1 MKRYT
6 LILLVG
12 LAAITT
18 YATAQKK
25 PVKKPAAAKTKMVAL
40 SAASSIANGKLV
52 YTQNCLSCHQAD
64 GGGVSNMNPPLIKTT
79 YVLGDKMRLA
89 KIVLNGFSEKVEID
103 GDVYSNIMP
112 SLNYLSNQQI
122 ADVLT
127 YVRNNFGNK
136 ASAVTA
142 AEVSKARS
150 GK

>member
-1 MKRYT
+1 MKRFT
-6 LILLVG
+6 LIFLTVLTAV
-12 LAAITT
+12 TT
-18 YATAQKK
+18 YTAAQKS
-25 PVKKPAAAKTKMVAL
+25 PAKKKTASKAKSA
-40 SAASSIANGKLV
+40 AASSLANGKLV
-52 YTQNCLSCHQAD
+52 YTQNCLTCHQAD

-103 GDVYSNIMP
+103 GDIYSNIMP

-127 YVRNNFGNK
+127 YVRSNFGNK
-136 ASAVTA
+136 ASAVTV
-142 AEVSKARS
+142 AEVAKART

>member
-1 MKRYT
+1 MKRFT
-6 LILLVG
+6 LICLTVLTAV
-12 LAAITT
+12 TT
-18 YATAQKK
+18 YTTAQKSPAK
-25 PVKKPAAAKTKMVAL
+25 KATAAKAKPAAA
-40 SAASSIANGKLV
+40 SSLANGKLV

-89 KIVLNGFSEKVEID
+89 KIVLNGFSEKVEIE
-103 GDVYSNIMP
+103 GDIYSNIMP

-127 YVRNNFGNK
+127 YVRSNFGNK
-136 ASAVTA
+136 ASAVTV
-142 AEVSKARS
+142 AEVAKART

>member
-1 MKRYT
+1 MKRYS

-12 LAAITT
+12 LTAITSYT
-18 YATAQKK
+18 TAQKK
-25 PVKKPAAAKTKMVAL
+25 PVKKPAAVKTKTVAPT
-40 SAASSIANGKLV
+40 AASSIASGKLV
-52 YTQNCLSCHQAD
+52 YAQNCLTCHQAD
-64 GGGVSNMNPPLIKTT
+64 GGGVSNMNPPLIKTS

-89 KIVLNGFSEKVEID
+89 KIVLNGFSEKVEIE

-136 ASAVTA
+136 ASAVTV
-142 AEVSKARS
+142 AEVAKARA

>member
-6 LILLVG
+6 LLFLAG
-12 LAAITT
+12 LTAIAT
-18 YATAQKK
+18 YTTAQKS
-25 PVKKPAAAKTKMVAL
+25 PAKKPAAAKTKPTA
-40 SAASSIANGKLV
+40 SASLANGKLV
-52 YTQNCLSCHQAD
+52 YTQNCLTCHQAD

-103 GDVYSNIMP
+103 GEIYSNIMP

-127 YVRNNFGNK
+127 YVRSNFGNK
-136 ASAVTA
+136 ASAVTV
-142 AEVSKARS
+142 AEVSKARG

>member
-6 LILLVG
+6 LIF
-12 LAAITT
+12 LATLTAVTT
-18 YATAQKK
+18 YTAAQKSPAKK
-25 PVKKPAAAKTKMVAL
+25 PVAIKGKPAAA
-40 SAASSIANGKLV
+40 ASLANGKLV
-52 YTQNCLSCHQAD
+52 YTQNCLTCHQAD

-79 YVLGDKMRLA
+79 YVLGDKIRLA
-89 KIVLNGFSEKVEID
+89 KIVINGFSEKVEIE

-127 YVRNNFGNK
+127 YVRSNFGNK
-136 ASAVTA
+136 ASAVTVA
-142 AEVSKARS
+142 DVSKART